1 LWIVDYIETLPAEL
15 RSIWKKKTG
24 ISVLFL
30 VNRYTFLLFIVLG
43 ALLNF
48 PGNGTDM
55 QCQAGN
61 IMLSISQTIA
71 LFTTNA
77 LFALRVYAI
86 YNKNIVILEIAL
98 VFIILRFVLDIWSA
112 VIELGVSTIGSS
124 LQNFSRCAG
133 APNDAVAFNQSV
145 HLSYLCNGNANWLG
159 YNILIFVLTAIKTAQ
174 HAVEMKRMGQ
184 SSITQVI
191 IRDGKC
197 WQQCSGKIIQDFL
210 IFLNLFLHS
219 IICKSI
225 FHLIGH
231 YILFKLFCRLPNL
244 LISRLMLNLH
254 TYSAA
259 SQGQQTNVSS
269 MKFAFSAPLNGESF
283 NEGGDE
289 AIEMDNFRR
298 EYERP
303 VEA

>member
-1 LWIVDYIETLPAEL
+1 MLGNYAFTAASTLWIVDYIETLPAEL

-24 ISVLFL
+24 TSVLFL

-55 QCQAGN
+55 QLE
-61 IMLSISQTIA
+61 IEISTH
-71 LFTTNA
+71 LFKA

-86 YNKNIVILEIAL
+86 YNKNIMILEIAL
-98 VFIILRFVLDIWSA
+98 IFIILRFVLDIWSA
-112 VIELGVSTIGSS
+112 VIELGVQEHPMMQ
-124 LQNFSRCAG
+124 L
-133 APNDAVAFNQSV
+133 
-145 HLSYLCNGNANWLG
+145 HLIRLG

-191 IRDGKC
+191 IRDVAIMETICGVN
-197 WQQCSGKIIQDFL
+197 FL
-210 IFLNLFLHS
+210 EFVPPFYNL
-219 IICKSI
+219 
-225 FHLIGH
+225 
-231 YILFKLFCRLPNL
+231 LPNL

-269 MKFAFSAPLNGESF
+269 MKFAFSAPPNDESF
-283 NEGGDE
+283 NEGEDE
-289 AIEMDNFRR
+289 AIEMDNLRR

>member
-1 LWIVDYIETLPAEL
+1 MLGNYAFTAASTLWIVDYIETLPAEL

-24 ISVLFL
+24 TSVLFL

-55 QCQAGN
+55 Q
-61 IMLSISQTIA
+61 SEISTH
-71 LFTTNA
+71 LFKA

-86 YNKNIVILEIAL
+86 YNKNIMILEIAL

-112 VIELGVSTIGSS
+112 VIELGVQEHPMMQ
-124 LQNFSRCAG
+124 L
-133 APNDAVAFNQSV
+133 
-145 HLSYLCNGNANWLG
+145 HLIIQLAIPCLGLG

-191 IRDGKC
+191 IRDVAIMETICGVN
-197 WQQCSGKIIQDFL
+197 FL
-210 IFLNLFLHS
+210 EFVPPFYNL
-219 IICKSI
+219 
-225 FHLIGH
+225 
-231 YILFKLFCRLPNL
+231 LPNL

-269 MKFAFSAPLNGESF
+269 MKFAFSAPPNDESF

-289 AIEMDNFRR
+289 AIEMDNLQR